1 MCICPPQDCMSGPWR
16 GPGRLAGGVGPA
28 RHREDAREIETY
40 HDWLRAW
47 QCVWAVRPTT
57 TILRVFRLVPGH
69 QGGVRWGEVG

>member
-1 MCICPPQDCMSGPWR
+1 MSGPGR

-28 RHREDAREIETY
+28 SHREDAREIETY

-47 QCVWAVRPTT
+47 QCVWAIRPTA

-69 QGGVRWGEVG
+69 QAVELLQCTTTLLGGRGQ